1 MNSYLILL
9 IIGSVMVIEGL
20 PYFLFPERT
29 KKFYK
34 KIESAD
40 IRALRAVGLII
51 ISIGL
56 AIVFLVK
63 SKICE

>member
-1 MNSYLILL
+1 
-9 IIGSVMVIEGL
+9 MVIEGL
-20 PYFLFPERT
+20 PYLLFPERT

-40 IRALRAVGLII
+40 IRALSAVGLII